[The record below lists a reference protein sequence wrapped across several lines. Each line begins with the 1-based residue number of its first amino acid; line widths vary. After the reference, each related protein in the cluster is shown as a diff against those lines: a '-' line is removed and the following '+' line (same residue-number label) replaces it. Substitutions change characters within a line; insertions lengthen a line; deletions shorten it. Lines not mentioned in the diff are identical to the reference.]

1 MPSFDPQRITP
12 AVSLNRVQIVDLP
25 GLAVDPGV
33 RGQRSS
39 QLVSLAVLARLV
51 RLHADS
57 LQLNPDVSDS
67 ELRLALENCLAD
79 ERATV
84 RSTAER
90 VGRRM
95 GRHLGYI
102 LLALK
107 RGDAVNRAA
116 RSEWDDSYWQHW
128 SKIKRIWLGGGL
140 ASGRLGAIIQK
151 HASSV
156 IEEAGVGDYLVRV
169 SPYASVLPLVGAA
182 RRAPPG
188 SKTALVLDFG
198 STMVK
203 RARAAYSENEL
214 IELRCLPS
222 QRTGWSELER
232 ASDDPVQ
239 QGSELLNSMVS
250 IIAEACQTIGLPAY
264 GPVLACAA
272 AYMRDGHPLPTQG
285 GTYLTYLKLRRITD
299 NAQRELAWRA
309 GARLGRAIDLRLM
322 HDGTA
327 AATAYAGMRDTA
339 VIMVGTALG
348 VGFPPESRGLLA
360 INPNL
365 AILGLDI
372 SQ

>member
-1 MPSFDPQRITP
+1 MASFDPQRITP

-25 GLAVDPGV
+25 GLAVDPEV
-33 RGQRSS
+33 RGQQSS

-51 RLHADS
+51 RQHADR
-57 LQLNPDVSDS
+57 LRLNPDVPDG
-67 ELRLALENCLAD
+67 ELRLALESCLVD

-84 RSTAER
+84 RTAAER
-90 VGRRM
+90 VGRRI
-95 GRHLGYI
+95 GRNLGYI

-128 SKIKRIWLGGGL
+128 SKIKRVWLGGGL
-140 ASGRLGAIIQK
+140 VSGRLGAVIPK
-151 HASSV
+151 HASVV
-156 IEEAGVGDYLVRV
+156 IAEAGVSDYLVRV

-182 RRAPPG
+182 RYAPPG
-188 SKTALVLDFG
+188 CKTALVLDFG

-222 QRTGWSELER
+222 RPTAWVEIEGP
-232 ASDDPVQ
+232 SDDPVQ
-239 QGSELLNSMVS
+239 QATELLHRMIF

-272 AYMRDGHPLPTQG
+272 AYMRDGHPLPTQS

-299 NAQRELAWRA
+299 NAQRELAWRV
-309 GARLGRAIDLRLM
+309 GARLGRAIDLRLI

-348 VGFPPESRGLLA
+348 VGFPPRSDRLLE
-360 INPNL
+360 INSQL
-365 AILGLDI
+365 AILGSD
-372 SQ
+372 